1 MTVSIHQFLPAAAIG
16 DGVTGGALFTGK
28 LLRQLG
34 AASNIYAGH
43 YPPTVANQCLPLDA
57 FDAESCDLLLVH
69 HSLGHELE
77 SWLAEQTC
85 PKVLFYHNITPA
97 CFFTKGS
104 PEYLY
109 SLKGREQLASWSGD
123 FIGAIGASPYNSEE
137 LSTLGYSSVIT
148 LPLLMELDRFL
159 GDECEPE
166 DLRAGVDRRFILSV
180 GRLVANKRQHLLLEA
195 LWHLSKVIGPD
206 RLPQLVLVGGI
217 TSPEYAFALRRY
229 TEQLGLQDHVSF
241 TGKLSDSELRWL
253 YARASTYWCASEHE
267 GFCIPLVESGFFR
280 LPVVSFSSSN
290 IPHTLGASGLLLDES
305 DPRMMAA
312 VTAELLDDI
321 SLQHVLKHDGV
332 KNLQRYDGAALLPLL
347 KNYLVGLG
355 LNLALEGVSAAEQAS
370 V

>member
-1 MTVSIHQFLPAAAIG
+1 MSVAIHQFLPAAAIG
-16 DGVTGGALFTGK
+16 DGVTGGALFTRK

-34 AASNIYAGH
+34 AVSNIYAGH
-43 YPPTVANQCLPLDA
+43 YPPTVANECLPLDA
-57 FDAESCDLLLVH
+57 FEAGSCDLLLVH

-77 SWLAEQTC
+77 NWLAEQTC

-97 CFFTKGS
+97 CFFTEGS

-109 SLKGREQLASWSGD
+109 SLKGREQLASWSD
-123 FIGAIGASPYNSEE
+123 EFVGAIGASPYNSEE
-137 LSTLGYSSVIT
+137 LTSLGYSSVIT

-159 GDECEPE
+159 GDECEPQKM
-166 DLRAGVDRRFILSV
+166 RAGVDRRFIMSV

-195 LWHLSKVIGPD
+195 LWHLAKVLGTD

-217 TSPEYAFALRRY
+217 TSPEYAYALRRY
-229 TEQLGLQDHVSF
+229 AEQLGLEDHVSF

-280 LPVVSFSSSN
+280 VPVVSFSSSN
-290 IPHTLGASGLLLDES
+290 IPHTLGASGLLLDED

-312 VTAELLDDI
+312 VTAELLDDM
-321 SLQHVLKHDGV
+321 SLQNVLKRDGV
-332 KNLQRYDGAALLPLL
+332 KNLQRYDGATLLPLF
-347 KNYLVGLG
+347 KNYLLG
-355 LNLALEGVSAAEQAS
+355 LDLNLKFEAVSAAEQVS